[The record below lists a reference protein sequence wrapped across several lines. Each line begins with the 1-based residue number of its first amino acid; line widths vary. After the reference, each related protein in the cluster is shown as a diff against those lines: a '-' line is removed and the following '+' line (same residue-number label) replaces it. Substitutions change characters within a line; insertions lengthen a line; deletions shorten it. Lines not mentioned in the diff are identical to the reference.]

1 MTRQDDELVRRYHE
15 ASEQEGARPGAH
27 VREAV
32 RAHAQMVAAA
42 HTAAATPAPAA
53 PAPARTAAN
62 QARWKISALA
72 TLAVVGLTG
81 LLMLQFE
88 RGTPEERD
96 TAFSHR
102 RAEAPAPA
110 AQTAPAPAPSAAPA
124 PKPLPEA
131 LSPPP
136 SATLPAPPDSAQEQ
150 ERARNTTSVTRSTW
164 CAQKKEDDV
173 QRHDCPSG
181 GRGGRISP

>member
-15 ASEQEGARPGAH
+15 ASEQEGARPGVH
-27 VREAV
+27 VRDAV

-42 HTAAATPAPAA
+42 AASATPVAA
-53 PAPARTAAN
+53 PAAN

-96 TAFSHR
+96 AAFSHR
-102 RAEAPAPA
+102 R
-110 AQTAPAPAPSAAPA
+110 TCLLYTSPSPR
-124 PKPLPEA
+124 
-131 LSPPP
+131 
-136 SATLPAPPDSAQEQ
+136 D
-150 ERARNTTSVTRSTW
+150 
-164 CAQKKEDDV
+164 
-173 QRHDCPSG
+173 
-181 GRGGRISP
+181 RG

>member
-1 MTRQDDELVRRYHE
+1 MNRQDDELVRRYHE
-15 ASEQEGARPGAH
+15 ASEQEGARPGAQ

-32 RAHAQMVAAA
+32 RAHAQMVA
-42 HTAAATPAPAA
+42 TAAAEAAAAASAA
-53 PAPARTAAN
+53 PVAIPAAN

-102 RAEAPAPA
+102 RAEVQAP
-110 AQTAPAPAPSAAPA
+110 AAPA
-124 PKPLPEA
+124 PVAPPVPQPLAE
-131 LSPPP
+131 PP
-136 SATLPAPPDSAQEQ
+136 SA
-150 ERARNTTSVTRSTW
+150 
-164 CAQKKEDDV
+164 
-173 QRHDCPSG
+173 
-181 GRGGRISP
+181 

>member
-1 MTRQDDELVRRYHE
+1 MTLQDDELVRRYHE

-27 VREAV
+27 VRDAV
-32 RAHAQMVAAA
+32 RAHAQMVA
-42 HTAAATPAPAA
+42 TAAASASAA
-53 PAPARTAAN
+53 PVATPAAN

-110 AQTAPAPAPSAAPA
+110 SPVPLATPAAPSMP
-124 PKPLPEA
+124 
-131 LSPPP
+131 
-136 SATLPAPPDSAQEQ
+136 
-150 ERARNTTSVTRSTW
+150 
-164 CAQKKEDDV
+164 C
-173 QRHDCPSG
+173 
-181 GRGGRISP
+181 

>member
-15 ASEQEGARPGAH
+15 ASEQEGARPGTH

-32 RAHAQMVAAA
+32 RAHAQMIAKA
-42 HTAAATPAPAA
+42 AA
-53 PAPARTAAN
+53 PASAGPVATPAAN

-72 TLAVVGLTG
+72 SLAVVGLTG

-102 RAEAPAPA
+102 RAEAPA
-110 AQTAPAPAPSAAPA
+110 TPAPAAPPTPQPPAEPSPANHPAPESAQKSARDSTDPSADALPSRPSKPSTVAAPTPITA
-124 PKPLPEA
+124 ATATYGTSPQPLP
-131 LSPPP
+131 
-136 SATLPAPPDSAQEQ
+136 
-150 ERARNTTSVTRSTW
+150 TSVY
-164 CAQKKEDDV
+164 C
-173 QRHDCPSG
+173 
-181 GRGGRISP
+181 

>member
-32 RAHAQMVAAA
+32 RAHAQMVAK
-42 HTAAATPAPAA
+42 AATSVSAA
-53 PAPARTAAN
+53 PVTAPAAN

-102 RAEAPAPA
+102 RPRHRRRQLLHRKPLRRRSHRLSLHQPLRARPIARRTMRG
-110 AQTAPAPAPSAAPA
+110 TAPARRLTPCPP
-124 PKPLPEA
+124 
-131 LSPPP
+131 SPP
-136 SATLPAPPDSAQEQ
+136 
-150 ERARNTTSVTRSTW
+150 R
-164 CAQKKEDDV
+164 
-173 QRHDCPSG
+173 
-181 GRGGRISP
+181 

>member
-1 MTRQDDELVRRYHE
+1 MTRQDDELVRRYRE

-32 RAHAQMVAAA
+32 RAHAQMVAK
-42 HTAAATPAPAA
+42 AATSVSAA
-53 PAPARTAAN
+53 PMTAPAAN

-96 TAFSHR
+96 TVFSHR

-110 AQTAPAPAPSAAPA
+110 APASEAPPTPQPPAEPSPANHPAPESAQKSARNSTDPSADALPSRPSKPSTVAAPTHAQTPAPAACFAQGPVPS
-124 PKPLPEA
+124 LP
-131 LSPPP
+131 
-136 SATLPAPPDSAQEQ
+136 
-150 ERARNTTSVTRSTW
+150 R
-164 CAQKKEDDV
+164 
-173 QRHDCPSG
+173 
-181 GRGGRISP
+181 

>member
-32 RAHAQMVAAA
+32 RAHAQMIAKA
-42 HTAAATPAPAA
+42 AA
-53 PAPARTAAN
+53 PASAGPVTAPAAN

-102 RAEAPAPA
+102 RAEAPA
-110 AQTAPAPAPSAAPA
+110 APAPAAPPTPQPPAEPSPANHPA
-124 PKPLPEA
+124 PE
-131 LSPPP
+131 
-136 SATLPAPPDSAQEQ
+136 SAQK
-150 ERARNTTSVTRSTW
+150 RARNSTGPS
-164 CAQKKEDDV
+164 ADALPSKPSKPSTV
-173 QRHDCPSG
+173 AAPRLRRHQHPPS
-181 GRGGRISP
+181 P

>member
-15 ASEQEGARPGAH
+15 ASEQEDARPGAH

-32 RAHAQMVAAA
+32 RAHAQMVAK
-42 HTAAATPAPAA
+42 AAASASAGPVTAP
-53 PAPARTAAN
+53 AAN

-96 TAFSHR
+96 AAFSHR
-102 RAEAPAPA
+102 RTEAPAPA
-110 AQTAPAPAPSAAPA
+110 APASEAPPTPQPSAEPSPA
-124 PKPLPEA
+124 N
-131 LSPPP
+131 
-136 SATLPAPPDSAQEQ
+136 LPAP
-150 ERARNTTSVTRSTW
+150 ERAQNNARNSTGPSADALPSKPSTVCLLYTS
-164 CAQKKEDDV
+164 
-173 QRHDCPSG
+173 PSP
-181 GRGGRISP
+181 RDS